1 MYETL
6 QYPLLLESGYGGF
19 SCGAG
24 RKRRSSN
31 VQSTAR
37 KQLTLFDY
45 VQAMIYQSPRYALL
59 GRLSQAWTL
68 DQFSRWQHMI
78 FDFMR
83 SSSAQQCFRSVQCCD
98 LDSPDAG
105 RGFLLPASVPGTWK

>member
-37 KQLTLFDY
+37 KRLTLFDY

-68 DQFSRWQHMI
+68 DQFSRWQ
-78 FDFMR
+78 
-83 SSSAQQCFRSVQCCD
+83 QCFRSVQCCD